1 MEREASMRALFGV
14 VSLLIVLA
22 VVGTLVKKQLGTA
35 SQPVA
40 PASPSASA
48 TVSEQSQQLQD
59 RVRSDVTKA
68 LDQGAARSADAE
80 K

>member
-1 MEREASMRALFGV
+1 MRALFGV

-22 VVGTLVKKQLGTA
+22 VVGTLVKKQLGA
-35 SQPVA
+35 VSQSVA
-40 PASPSASA
+40 PASPPASGN
-48 TVSEQSQQLQD
+48 VREQSQQLQE

-68 LDQGAARSADAE
+68 LDQGAAGSADAE

>member
-1 MEREASMRALFGV
+1 MRALFGI

-22 VVGTLVKKQLGTA
+22 VVGTLVKKQLGA
-35 SQPVA
+35 VSHSVA

-48 TVSEQSQQLQD
+48 TVSEQSQQLQE

-68 LDQGAARSADAE
+68 LDQGAARNADAE